1 MPNMKS
7 QKGFTLIE
15 VIASLALIGI
25 VAAVFLSV
33 FTFGIDEIFSMG
45 RKSTATKIA
54 EQCINVYYQ
63 NVDSNG
69 HYDDANMTLKTT
81 AEAEIATIRSA
92 NPAYIVTNTVTGQAD
107 GLYVVDITVA
117 YRSSSRTVHLS
128 AIVP

>member
-1 MPNMKS
+1 MPNMKN

-63 NVDSNG
+63 KVDSNG
-69 HYDDANMTLKTT
+69 HYDDINALKNAT
-81 AEAEIATIRSA
+81 EPGIATIRSS

-107 GLYVVDITVA
+107 GLYIVDITVA